1 MHPHHDSITTG
12 SRGPPGSP
20 GSLDPSEVP
29 PLQHL
34 LLPFK
39 LIDFR
44 ARMTPLDSGGGRTGG
59 NRSNAKVGKL
69 NIALN
74 IDIKP

>member
-1 MHPHHDSITTG
+1 MHPHRDSITTG

-20 GSLDPSEVP
+20 GSLAPSEVP

-44 ARMTPLDSGGGRTGG
+44 ARITSLDSRGRRTKR
-59 NRSNAKVGKL
+59 NRSIAKVGKL
-69 NIALN
+69 NIALS
-74 IDIKP
+74 IDVKS